1 MLLIRV
7 KVENPSAHELS
18 GTEVSLFNLYTFGI
32 CSRSASHYHRWKKD
46 IDQQVV
52 GSRST
57 GTGGGI
63 GSGSVVELPVT
74 GTKNGCSV
82 STQETQEQDENI

>member
-1 MLLIRV
+1 MWWVDLLHI
-7 KVENPSAHELS
+7 
-18 GTEVSLFNLYTFGI
+18 I
-32 CSRSASHYHRWKKD
+32 
-46 IDQQVV
+46 I
-52 GSRST
+52 

-82 STQETQEQDENI
+82 STQETQEQDENINAMHTMHTMPAKVTSFQYELWI